1 MNNKLK
7 FINLY
12 IKYTVGK
19 IDRDKYKNIFKFI
32 IKLAIFLLIVAII
45 AHFGMKAYKHIEKE
59 YIYPIKYSEYIEKYA
74 EQNELDKSLVYAVV
88 KCESGFDSGAV
99 SDIGAKG
106 LMQLTD
112 DTYEWVLSKTT
123 KSPFYADDLLVPEK
137 NIQAGC
143 ALLKLHL
150 DEFSDEGCS
159 LAAYHAGR
167 SKVKEWLRDEN
178 YSSDGVTLT
187 KIPYSDTASY
197 VTKVLDTKQKYQDIY
212 NFD

>member
-1 MNNKLK
+1 MIKFLK
-7 FINLY
+7 FL
-12 IKYTVGK
+12 
-19 IDRDKYKNIFKFI
+19 
-32 IKLAIFLLIVAII
+32 IKLAIFVLIVAII
-45 AHFGMKAYKHIEKE
+45 AHFGMKAYRFIEKE
-59 YIYPIKYSEYIEKYA
+59 YLYPTKYSEYIENFA
-74 EQNELDKSLVYAVV
+74 EQNTLEKSLVYAVV

-123 KSPFYADDLLVPEK
+123 KAKPLENDLFVPEK

-143 ALLKLHL
+143 ALLRLHL
-150 DEFSDEGCS
+150 DEFSDES
-159 LAAYHAGR
+159 TAIAAYHAGR
-167 SKVKEWLRDEN
+167 SKVKEWLQDKN
-178 YSSDGVTLT
+178 YSSDGITLS

-197 VTKVLDTKQKYQDIY
+197 VTKVITTKQKYQEIY

>member
-1 MNNKLK
+1 MIKFLK
-7 FINLY
+7 FL
-12 IKYTVGK
+12 IK
-19 IDRDKYKNIFKFI
+19 F
-32 IKLAIFLLIVAII
+32 AIFVLIVAII
-45 AHFGMKAYKHIEKE
+45 AHFGMKAYRFIEKE
-59 YIYPIKYSEYIEKYA
+59 YLYPTKYSEYIENFA
-74 EQNELDKSLVYAVV
+74 EQNTLEKSLVYAVV

-123 KSPFYADDLLVPEK
+123 KAKPLENDLFVPEK

-143 ALLKLHL
+143 ALLRLHL
-150 DEFSDEGCS
+150 DEFSDES
-159 LAAYHAGR
+159 TAIAAYHAGR
-167 SKVKEWLRDEN
+167 SKVKEWLQDKN
-178 YSSDGVTLT
+178 YSSDGITLS

-197 VTKVLDTKQKYQDIY
+197 VTKVITTKQKYQEIY

>member
-1 MNNKLK
+1 MIKFLK
-7 FINLY
+7 FL
-12 IKYTVGK
+12 
-19 IDRDKYKNIFKFI
+19 
-32 IKLAIFLLIVAII
+32 IKLAIFVLIVAII
-45 AHFGMKAYKHIEKE
+45 AHFGMKAYRFIEKE
-59 YIYPIKYSEYIEKYA
+59 YLYPTKYSEYIENFA
-74 EQNELDKSLVYAVV
+74 EQNKLQKSLVYAVV

-123 KSPFYADDLLVPEK
+123 KAKPLENDLFVPEK

-143 ALLKLHL
+143 ALLRLHL
-150 DEFSDEGCS
+150 DEFSDES
-159 LAAYHAGR
+159 TAIAAYHAGR
-167 SKVKEWLRDEN
+167 SKVKEWLQDKN
-178 YSSDGVTLT
+178 YSSDGITLS

-197 VTKVLDTKQKYQDIY
+197 VTKVITTKQKYQEIY

>member
-1 MNNKLK
+1 MIKFLK
-7 FINLY
+7 FL
-12 IKYTVGK
+12 
-19 IDRDKYKNIFKFI
+19 
-32 IKLAIFLLIVAII
+32 IKLAIFVLIVAII
-45 AHFGMKAYKHIEKE
+45 AHFGMKAYRFIEKE
-59 YIYPIKYSEYIEKYA
+59 YLYPTKYSEYIENFA
-74 EQNELDKSLVYAVV
+74 EQNKLQKSLVYAVV

-123 KSPFYADDLLVPEK
+123 KAKPLENDLFVPEK

-143 ALLKLHL
+143 ALLRLHL
-150 DEFSDEGCS
+150 DEFSDES
-159 LAAYHAGR
+159 TAIAAYHAGR
-167 SKVKEWLRDEN
+167 SKVKEWLQDKN
-178 YSSDGVTLT
+178 YSSDGIKLS

-197 VTKVLDTKQKYQDIY
+197 VTKVITTKQKYQEIY

>member
-1 MNNKLK
+1 MIKFLK
-7 FINLY
+7 FL
-12 IKYTVGK
+12 
-19 IDRDKYKNIFKFI
+19 
-32 IKLAIFLLIVAII
+32 IKLAIFVLIVAII
-45 AHFGMKAYKHIEKE
+45 AHFGMKAYRFIEKE
-59 YIYPIKYSEYIEKYA
+59 YLYPTKYSEYIENFA
-74 EQNELDKSLVYAVV
+74 EQNKLQKSLVYAVV

-123 KSPFYADDLLVPEK
+123 KAKPLENDLFVPEK

-143 ALLKLHL
+143 ALLRLHL
-150 DEFSDEGCS
+150 DEFSDES
-159 LAAYHAGR
+159 TAIAAYHAGR
-167 SKVKEWLRDEN
+167 SKVKEWLQDKN
-178 YSSDGVTLT
+178 YSSDGTTLS

-197 VTKVLDTKQKYQDIY
+197 VTKVITTKQKYQEIY

>member
-1 MNNKLK
+1 MIKFLK
-7 FINLY
+7 FL
-12 IKYTVGK
+12 
-19 IDRDKYKNIFKFI
+19 
-32 IKLAIFLLIVAII
+32 IKLAIFVLIVAII
-45 AHFGMKAYKHIEKE
+45 AHFGMKAYRFIEKE
-59 YIYPIKYSEYIEKYA
+59 YLYPTKYSEYIENFA
-74 EQNELDKSLVYAVV
+74 EQNTLEKSLVYAVV

-123 KSPFYADDLLVPEK
+123 KAKPLENDLFVPEK

-143 ALLKLHL
+143 ALLRLHL
-150 DEFSDEGCS
+150 DEFSDES
-159 LAAYHAGR
+159 TAIAAYHAGR
-167 SKVKEWLRDEN
+167 SKVKEWLQDKN
-178 YSSDGVTLT
+178 YSSDGITLT

-197 VTKVLDTKQKYQDIY
+197 VTKVITTKQKYQEIY

>member
-1 MNNKLK
+1 MIKFLK
-7 FINLY
+7 FL
-12 IKYTVGK
+12 
-19 IDRDKYKNIFKFI
+19 
-32 IKLAIFLLIVAII
+32 IKLAIFVLIVAII
-45 AHFGMKAYKHIEKE
+45 AHYGMKAYRFIEKE
-59 YIYPIKYSEYIEKYA
+59 YLYPTKYSEYIEDFA
-74 EQNELDKSLVYAVV
+74 EQNTLEKSLVYAVV

-123 KSPFYADDLLVPEK
+123 KAKPLENDLFVPEK

-143 ALLKLHL
+143 ALLRLHL
-150 DEFSDEGCS
+150 DEFSDES
-159 LAAYHAGR
+159 TAIAAYHAGR
-167 SKVKEWLRDEN
+167 SKVKEWLQDKN
-178 YSSDGVTLT
+178 YSSDGITLT

-197 VTKVLDTKQKYQDIY
+197 VTKVITTKQKYQEIY

>member
-1 MNNKLK
+1 MIKFLK
-7 FINLY
+7 FL
-12 IKYTVGK
+12 
-19 IDRDKYKNIFKFI
+19 
-32 IKLAIFLLIVAII
+32 IKLAIFVLIVAII
-45 AHFGMKAYKHIEKE
+45 AHFGMKAYRFIEKE
-59 YIYPIKYSEYIEKYA
+59 YLYPTKYSEYIENFA
-74 EQNELDKSLVYAVV
+74 EQNKLQKSLVYAVV

-123 KSPFYADDLLVPEK
+123 KAKPLENDLFVPEK

-143 ALLKLHL
+143 TLLRLHL
-150 DEFSDEGCS
+150 DEFSDES
-159 LAAYHAGR
+159 TAIAAYHAGR
-167 SKVKEWLRDEN
+167 SKVKEWLQDKN
-178 YSSDGVTLT
+178 YSSDGITLS

-197 VTKVLDTKQKYQDIY
+197 VTKVITTKQKYQEIY

>member
-1 MNNKLK
+1 MIKFLK
-7 FINLY
+7 FL
-12 IKYTVGK
+12 
-19 IDRDKYKNIFKFI
+19 
-32 IKLAIFLLIVAII
+32 IKLAIFVLIVAII
-45 AHFGMKAYKHIEKE
+45 AHFGIKTYRFIEKE
-59 YIYPIKYSEYIEKYA
+59 YLYPTKYSEYIENFAK
-74 EQNELDKSLVYAVV
+74 QNTLEKSLVYAVV

-123 KSPFYADDLLVPEK
+123 KAKPLENDLFVPEK

-143 ALLKLHL
+143 ALLRLHL
-150 DEFSDEGCS
+150 DEFSDES
-159 LAAYHAGR
+159 TAIAAYHAGR
-167 SKVKEWLRDEN
+167 SKVKEWLQDKN
-178 YSSDGVTLT
+178 YSSDGITLT

-197 VTKVLDTKQKYQDIY
+197 VTKVITTKQKYQEIY

>member
-1 MNNKLK
+1 MIKFLK
-7 FINLY
+7 FL
-12 IKYTVGK
+12 
-19 IDRDKYKNIFKFI
+19 
-32 IKLAIFLLIVAII
+32 IKLAIFVLIVAIV
-45 AHFGMKAYKHIEKE
+45 AQFGMKAYRFVEKE
-59 YIYPIKYSEYIEKYA
+59 YLYPIKYSEYIENFA
-74 EQNELDKSLVYAVV
+74 EQNTLEKSLVYAVV

-123 KSPFYADDLLVPEK
+123 KAKPLENDLFVPEK

-143 ALLKLHL
+143 ALLRLHL
-150 DEFSDEGCS
+150 DEFSDES
-159 LAAYHAGR
+159 TAIAAYHAGR
-167 SKVKEWLRDEN
+167 SKVKEWLQDKN
-178 YSSDGVTLT
+178 YSSDGITLT

-197 VTKVLDTKQKYQDIY
+197 VTKVITTKQKYQEIY

>member
-1 MNNKLK
+1 MIKFLK
-7 FINLY
+7 FL
-12 IKYTVGK
+12 IK
-19 IDRDKYKNIFKFI
+19 F
-32 IKLAIFLLIVAII
+32 AIFVLIVAII
-45 AHFGMKAYKHIEKE
+45 AHFGMKAYRFIEKE
-59 YIYPIKYSEYIEKYA
+59 YLYPTKYSEYIENFA
-74 EQNELDKSLVYAVV
+74 EQNTLEKSLVYAVV

-123 KSPFYADDLLVPEK
+123 KIKPLENDLFVPEK

-143 ALLKLHL
+143 ALLRLHL
-150 DEFSDEGCS
+150 DEFSDES
-159 LAAYHAGR
+159 TAIAAYHAGR
-167 SKVKEWLRDEN
+167 SKVKEWLQDKN
-178 YSSDGVTLT
+178 YSSDGITLT

-197 VTKVLDTKQKYQDIY
+197 VTKVITTKQKYQEIY

>member
-1 MNNKLK
+1 MIKFLK
-7 FINLY
+7 FL
-12 IKYTVGK
+12 
-19 IDRDKYKNIFKFI
+19 
-32 IKLAIFLLIVAII
+32 IKLAIFVLIVAII
-45 AHFGMKAYKHIEKE
+45 AHFGMKAYRFIEKE
-59 YIYPIKYSEYIEKYA
+59 YLYPTKYSEYIENFA
-74 EQNELDKSLVYAVV
+74 EQNQLQKSLVYAVV

-123 KSPFYADDLLVPEK
+123 KAKPLENDLFVPEK

-143 ALLKLHL
+143 ALLRLHL
-150 DEFSDEGCS
+150 DEFSDES
-159 LAAYHAGR
+159 TAIAAYHAGR
-167 SKVKEWLRDEN
+167 SKVKEWLQDKN
-178 YSSDGVTLT
+178 YSSDGITLD

-197 VTKVLDTKQKYQDIY
+197 VTKVITTKQKYQEIY

>member
-1 MNNKLK
+1 MIKFLK
-7 FINLY
+7 FL
-12 IKYTVGK
+12 
-19 IDRDKYKNIFKFI
+19 
-32 IKLAIFLLIVAII
+32 IKLAIFVLIVAII
-45 AHFGMKAYKHIEKE
+45 AHFGMKAYRFIEKE
-59 YIYPIKYSEYIEKYA
+59 YLYPTKYSEYIENFA
-74 EQNELDKSLVYAVV
+74 EQNTLEKSLVYAVV

-123 KSPFYADDLLVPEK
+123 KAKPLENDLFVPEK

-143 ALLKLHL
+143 ALLRLHL
-150 DEFSDEGCS
+150 DEFSDES
-159 LAAYHAGR
+159 TAIAAYHAGR
-167 SKVKEWLRDEN
+167 SKVKEWLQDKN
-178 YSSDGVTLT
+178 YSSDGITLD

-197 VTKVLDTKQKYQDIY
+197 VTKVITTKQKYQEIY

>member
-1 MNNKLK
+1 MIKFLK
-7 FINLY
+7 FL
-12 IKYTVGK
+12 
-19 IDRDKYKNIFKFI
+19 
-32 IKLAIFLLIVAII
+32 IKLAIFVLIVAII
-45 AHFGMKAYKHIEKE
+45 AHFGMKAYRFIEKE
-59 YIYPIKYSEYIEKYA
+59 YLYPTKYSEYIENFA
-74 EQNELDKSLVYAVV
+74 EQNTLEKSLVYAVV

-123 KSPFYADDLLVPEK
+123 KAKPLENDLFVPEK

-143 ALLKLHL
+143 ALLRLHL
-150 DEFSDEGCS
+150 DEFSDES
-159 LAAYHAGR
+159 TAIAAYHAGR
-167 SKVKEWLRDEN
+167 SKVKEWLQDKN
-178 YSSDGVTLT
+178 YSSDGITLA

-197 VTKVLDTKQKYQDIY
+197 VTKVITTKQKYQEIY

>member
-1 MNNKLK
+1 MIEFLK
-7 FINLY
+7 FL
-12 IKYTVGK
+12 
-19 IDRDKYKNIFKFI
+19 
-32 IKLAIFLLIVAII
+32 IKLAIFVLIVAII
-45 AHFGMKAYKHIEKE
+45 AHFGMKAYRFIEKE
-59 YIYPIKYSEYIEKYA
+59 YLYPTKYSEYIEEYA
-74 EQNELDKSLVYAVV
+74 EQNTLEKSLVYAVV

-123 KSPFYADDLLVPEK
+123 KAKPLENDLFVPEK

-143 ALLKLHL
+143 ALLRLHL
-150 DEFSDEGCS
+150 DEFSDES
-159 LAAYHAGR
+159 TAIAAYHAGR
-167 SKVKEWLRDEN
+167 SKVKEWLQDKN
-178 YSSDGVTLT
+178 YSSDGITLT

-197 VTKVLDTKQKYQDIY
+197 VTKVITTKQKYQEIY

>member
-1 MNNKLK
+1 MIKFLK
-7 FINLY
+7 FL
-12 IKYTVGK
+12 
-19 IDRDKYKNIFKFI
+19 
-32 IKLAIFLLIVAII
+32 IKLAIFVLIVAII
-45 AHFGMKAYKHIEKE
+45 AHFGMKAYRFIEKE
-59 YIYPIKYSEYIEKYA
+59 YLYPTKYSEYIENFA
-74 EQNELDKSLVYAVV
+74 EQNKLQKSLVYAVV

-123 KSPFYADDLLVPEK
+123 KAKPLENDLFVPEK

-143 ALLKLHL
+143 ALLRLHL
-150 DEFSDEGCS
+150 DEFSDES
-159 LAAYHAGR
+159 TAIAAYHAGR
-167 SKVKEWLRDEN
+167 SKETERLQNKN
-178 YSSDGVTLT
+178 YSSDGTTLS

-197 VTKVLDTKQKYQDIY
+197 VTKVITTKQKYQEIY

>member
-1 MNNKLK
+1 MIKFLK
-7 FINLY
+7 FL
-12 IKYTVGK
+12 
-19 IDRDKYKNIFKFI
+19 
-32 IKLAIFLLIVAII
+32 IKLAIFVLIVAII
-45 AHFGMKAYKHIEKE
+45 AHFGMKAYRFIEKE
-59 YIYPIKYSEYIEKYA
+59 YLYPTKYSEYIENFA
-74 EQNELDKSLVYAVV
+74 EQNTLEKSLVYAVV

-123 KSPFYADDLLVPEK
+123 KVKPLENDLFVPEK

-143 ALLKLHL
+143 ALLRLHL
-150 DEFSDEGCS
+150 DEFSDES
-159 LAAYHAGR
+159 TALAAYHAGR
-167 SKVKEWLRDEN
+167 SKVKEWLQDKN
-178 YSSDGVTLT
+178 YSSDGITLS

-197 VTKVLDTKQKYQDIY
+197 VTKVITTKQKYQEIY

>member
-1 MNNKLK
+1 MIK
-7 FINLY
+7 FL
-12 IKYTVGK
+12 
-19 IDRDKYKNIFKFI
+19 KFI
-32 IKLAIFLLIVAII
+32 IKLAVFLLIVGVII
-45 AHFGMKAYKHIEKE
+45 HFGIKVYRYIEKE
-59 YIYPIKYSEYIEKYA
+59 YLYPTKYSDYIEKHA
-74 EQNELDKSLVYAVV
+74 KENGLDKSLVYAVV

-99 SDIGAKG
+99 SDVGAKG

-112 DTYEWVLSKTT
+112 DTYEWVISKTT
-123 KSPFYADDLLVPEK
+123 KSPLSADDLFVPEK

-143 ALLKLHL
+143 ALLRLHTQ
-150 DEFSDEGCS
+150 EFGDLSTA

-178 YSSDGVTLT
+178 YSSDGKTLK

-197 VTKVLDTKQKYQDIY
+197 VTKVMNTKQKYQEIY

>member
-1 MNNKLK
+1 MIKFLK
-7 FINLY
+7 FL
-12 IKYTVGK
+12 
-19 IDRDKYKNIFKFI
+19 
-32 IKLAIFLLIVAII
+32 IKLAIFVLIVAII
-45 AHFGMKAYKHIEKE
+45 AHFGMKAYRFIEKE
-59 YIYPIKYSEYIEKYA
+59 YLYPTKYSEYIEDFA
-74 EQNELDKSLVYAVV
+74 EQNTLEKSLVYAVV

-123 KSPFYADDLLVPEK
+123 KAKPLENDLFVPEK

-143 ALLKLHL
+143 ALLRLHL
-150 DEFSDEGCS
+150 DEFSDES
-159 LAAYHAGR
+159 TAIAAYHAGR
-167 SKVKEWLRDEN
+167 SKVKEWLQDKN
-178 YSSDGVTLT
+178 YSSDGITLT

-197 VTKVLDTKQKYQDIY
+197 VTKVITTKQKYQEIY